1 LIQLTN
7 TSSAFL
13 PLPGWL
19 HGSTGRIGARFGNRS
34 GDHGHAGNEHVVAYL
49 DVANHADTAGNHAVA
64 PDLGA
69 AGNTAATGH
78 GGVVAD
84 LHVVRDHDLVI
95 QLDAVAD
102 QRIGQCPA
110 VDGGVRTDLDVIA
123 NGHATDLGNLLPD
136 ALLVGEAEAL
146 AADHR
151 AGLDDNPLADHHVVI
166 KRDARR
172 QPATLAN
179 ARTRADHA
187 MGPDA
192 NARAN
197 LRAAL

>member
-1 LIQLTN
+1 
-7 TSSAFL
+7 
-13 PLPGWL
+13 
-19 HGSTGRIGARFGNRS
+19 
-34 GDHGHAGNEHVVAYL
+34 
-49 DVANHADTAGNHAVA
+49 
-64 PDLGA
+64 DLGA

-136 ALLVGEAEAL
+136 ALLVGEAETL

-151 AGLDDNPLADHHVVI
+151 TGLDDNPLADHHVVI

-172 QPATLAN
+172 QPATFAN

-197 LRAAL
+197 LRAALDHRIGTDTGASADNGIRRHQGGRVHTRRQWRLAIEQVRELRV